1 MIDMGETRR
10 YVVIALLSAL
20 LTGLIL
26 MGGTALYVDRAIS
39 KIPPPEVKTLVV
51 TETTSNEALVT
62 AIFEDAK
69 DSVVFVTSRALE
81 RDFFMRLVPV
91 EGAGSGVIISEDG
104 YIVTNDHVI
113 EDAEEILVTLSD
125 GRELRAELIGT
136 DPNSD
141 IAVIKVSPPF
151 NLKPAV
157 LGDSDTLRPGQT
169 AIAIG
174 NPYRLENTVTVGVI
188 SALDRTLEAKNGFV
202 IRGIIQTDAAVNP
215 GNSGGPLLNSR
226 GEVVGINTAIISSSE
241 GFQGIGF
248 AVPINTAKRVSQVL
262 IEKGKVSYPWLGIT
276 GASLTPDLAEEINVS
291 VTSGVLVIE
300 VVPQSPADRA
310 GLKGSQGQMGTVGFV
325 PGDIITEMEGVQLE
339 TIDGLL
345 DIILE
350 HEVGDVVEVKYLRDG
365 EGATAQVTLGE
376 RPS

>member
-1 MIDMGETRR
+1 MSETRR
-10 YVVIALLSAL
+10 YVAVALLSAL
-20 LTGLIL
+20 ITGFVLL
-26 MGGTALYVDRAIS
+26 GGTTLYIERELS
-39 KIPPPEVKTLVV
+39 KIPLPTVKTIIVNDTSS
-51 TETTSNEALVT
+51 TESLIT

-69 DSVVFVTSRALE
+69 DSVVFITSRALE

-104 YIVTNDHVI
+104 YIITNAHVI
-113 EDAEEILVTLSD
+113 EDADEIRVTLSD
-125 GRELRAELIGT
+125 GTELKAELVGS
-136 DPNSD
+136 DSSSD
-141 IAVIKVSPPF
+141 IAVIKVDPPF

-157 LGDSDTLRPGQT
+157 LGNSDTLKPGQR

-226 GEVVGINTAIISSSE
+226 GEVIGINTAIISSSE

-248 AVPINTAKRVSQVL
+248 AIPINTAKKVSQEL
-262 IEKGKVSYPWLGIT
+262 IEKGSVSYPWLGIT
-276 GASLTPDLAEEINVS
+276 GASLTLDLAEEINVS
-291 VTSGVLVIE
+291 VSTGVLVIE
-300 VVPQSPADRA
+300 VIPESPADFA
-310 GLKGSQGQMGTVGFV
+310 GLKGSEGRMGTSDFV
-325 PGDIITEMEGVQLE
+325 PGDIIIEMNGIPVE
-339 TIDGLL
+339 TIDELI

-350 HEVGDVVEVKYLRDG
+350 HKVGDEVEIKYLRRG
-365 EGATAQVTLGE
+365 KESTTRVILGE